1 MCSVFPIP
9 GFPMVRPGG
18 CGWDVPHV
26 VPAARPQTKSQ
37 VGEGKEASPPTGSLK
52 EDTQLRFLVCGPHP
66 SGAETWRSS
75 PKAEQPPAHLSQLTV
90 AERNSTLEDITMV
103 RYVPWSRRKTY
114 HFCLQ
119 VPGQSRSCGTIPAGP
134 EAEEL
139 EISGEQHNDF
149 HTVYPKSPWGCGF
162 RHGWIPEL
170 KRYYQESVSIPSSA
184 FLCVGPTAQPQ
195 ASVPPSLS
203 AVPAERAHGQ
213 VWVMCVSQNQ

>member
-75 PKAEQPPAHLSQLTV
+75 E
-90 AERNSTLEDITMV
+90 
-103 RYVPWSRRKTY
+103 SRAAT
-114 HFCLQ
+114 
-119 VPGQSRSCGTIPAGP
+119 
-134 EAEEL
+134 
-139 EISGEQHNDF
+139 
-149 HTVYPKSPWGCGF
+149 
-162 RHGWIPEL
+162 
-170 KRYYQESVSIPSSA
+170 SA
-184 FLCVGPTAQPQ
+184 FIT
-195 ASVPPSLS
+195 
-203 AVPAERAHGQ
+203 AHGGREEQYSRGHHNGQ
-213 VWVMCVSQNQ
+213 VRALVQKEDLPLLLATPWPVPVMWYHTSGPRS